1 MRRLAAAFVLLAV
14 SAPAALGQAP
24 YSGRWGAAVAVVA
37 AGIAFV
43 IPEATKL
50 PKAAPSCAP
59 CDAASLPGVDRV
71 ALHTFSGSAG
81 TASTALLVGVI
92 GFAGIASLDGATPAQ
107 RRGHV
112 AAFANSLAWT
122 LAASDWMKVV
132 VRRKRPA
139 LYTAGATAAAADPN
153 SQRSF
158 PSGHA
163 SVAFATA
170 TTYLMMARRER
181 LPHRGRNAALLYV
194 GAVGVSAL
202 RVAAGKH
209 FTTDVLGGGG
219 LGPGVGRAAAKGHP
233 APPRPGRLNS
243 PAALGWA
250 AGG

>member
-1 MRRLAAAFVLLAV
+1 MRRLAAAFVLLAI
-14 SAPAALGQAP
+14 SAPSALAQAP
-24 YSGRWGAAVAVVA
+24 YSVRWGDAVSVVA
-37 AGIAFV
+37 ASIAFV

-59 CDAASLPGVDRV
+59 CDAASLPGIDRV

-112 AAFANSLAWT
+112 AVFANSLAWT

-132 VRRKRPA
+132 VRRKRPV

-181 LPHRGRNAALLYV
+181 LPHRGRNAALLYA
-194 GAVGVSAL
+194 GALGVSAL
-202 RVAAGKH
+202 RVSAGKH
-209 FTTDVLGGGG
+209 FPTDVLGGAV
-219 LGPGVGRAAAKGHP
+219 LGTGIGWLVAKVHP
-233 APPRPGRLNS
+233 TQP
-243 PAALGWA
+243 
-250 AGG
+250 